1 MVKKLFVTFIA
12 FTCLTAKAQEVLSV
26 RPKYH
31 VNDSVVYHN
40 QSITSMNVAG
50 ESGDIIL
57 SLDMT
62 IVVKEVK
69 NNGYVVQLNTTNV
82 ETNYGQDS
90 MLGEQM
96 LMSMKS
102 AENSK
107 MLLEMD
113 LDGRPLRI
121 LNFNEVA
128 EQQKQ
133 YIRKLIEDVY
143 LKYPQIQD
151 ALSKEQII
159 NQMCEQISEKTQ
171 LKMLQVSSNP
181 FAYNGKQ
188 FSLGATDTYL
198 NLADLTMSRVVTRID
213 AKGGYV
219 EMTAK
224 DAATDEE
231 IINMMFQRVKE
242 SVPSLAND
250 EVIRTQIASMVEG
263 GMMKTDFTENVAI
276 QFFPNFY
283 VKSITI
289 DNVTSVMG
297 QANKTRSTITC
308 TYHSF

>member
-12 FTCLTAKAQEVLSV
+12 FTCLTAQAQEVLSV